1 MTESQLIVLKD
12 WPYDG
17 VGRRWDLFGFL
28 FIFNCKAVPETF
40 SRLGYCALHTD
51 GCCCSCVPWYFVDHF
66 AKQILFSIESRT
78 DFGDLLFWAKSGAAK
93 FYKSFL
99 SRPRSRRSNIFW
111 ATRSEKDVFWT
122 KAADLS
128 FFLSSFASLGKGFL
142 CCLSSRNSNHTKI
155 LLPYAAVRV
164 AALPARAALDAEPA
178 QAVPST
184 ELERLFIWPA
194 FILSLVFY
202 LHFYLGLIENGP
214 FLGKLWWGSNER
226 MIFWTFIIVDPSTLR
241 RNSRYI
247 RYSEIRIL
255 ARNVCLKQKWKSFL
269 INPICLYLKTS
280 SVGRLKD

>member
-17 VGRRWDLFGFL
+17 VGRRWDLLGFS
-28 FIFNCKAVPETF
+28 FIFNCKGVPETF

-99 SRPRSRRSNIFW
+99 SRLRSRRSNIFW

-128 FFLSSFASLGKGFL
+128 FFLSFVFCFVMKRISL
-142 CCLSSRNSNHTKI
+142 
-155 LLPYAAVRV
+155 LLVFTEFQSHENLVTICRLAIHA
-164 AALPARAALDAEPA
+164 AALPARAALDA
-178 QAVPST
+178 
-184 ELERLFIWPA
+184 
-194 FILSLVFY
+194 
-202 LHFYLGLIENGP
+202 
-214 FLGKLWWGSNER
+214 
-226 MIFWTFIIVDPSTLR
+226 
-241 RNSRYI
+241 
-247 RYSEIRIL
+247 
-255 ARNVCLKQKWKSFL
+255 
-269 INPICLYLKTS
+269 
-280 SVGRLKD
+280 